1 LIESF
6 FPGRDS
12 IAVASHNTMN
22 DGTNKFGGTKAVS
35 GVQRRTWNKE
45 EAAAKAREKDALADP
60 DGQAAALAQKI
71 REKPVE
77 RNPLSRDQSRDKAGN
92 VDYMGQVGKVKMTT
106 SKAAAKDRVGAF
118 YCPLTGKTFSD
129 NITYLDHINGKKYQ
143 KELGMNMRVERSTK
157 DDVKQKLKA
166 LKRQRDEDA
175 VAAER
180 EFVGLDQRMAKQKD
194 DHEAWKKQ
202 KRDYKEEKREREKA
216 RLEEEQKAGID
227 PMMAMMGLPMGF
239 K

>member
-1 LIESF
+1 MAES
-6 FPGRDS
+6 
-12 IAVASHNTMN
+12 ILTAS
-22 DGTNKFGGTKAVS
+22 FAQAVS

-118 YCPLTGKTFSD
+118 YCPVCYPILYVHTMCRCYLSHCSSPVRLSATTSHTW
-129 NITYLDHINGKKYQ
+129 ITL
-143 KELGMNMRVERSTK
+143 
-157 DDVKQKLKA
+157 
-166 LKRQRDEDA
+166 
-175 VAAER
+175 
-180 EFVGLDQRMAKQKD
+180 MAKNV
-194 DHEAWKKQ
+194 
-202 KRDYKEEKREREKA
+202 RFI
-216 RLEEEQKAGID
+216 LV
-227 PMMAMMGLPMGF
+227 
-239 K
+239 